1 MQPSAVDA
9 HCVTLARGAIVFD
22 RRRLPQA
29 EQDWFTPND
38 SADSSRG
45 GRGAVWRIETPAGRA
60 VLRHYRRG
68 GAVARL
74 SRDRYLWTGRERTRS
89 FREFRLLAA
98 LDLRGLP
105 VPAPLAARYLRCD
118 ALRYTADLLTLEI
131 ADART
136 LAELF
141 PRVLED
147 AAALEALGATLAR
160 FHRAGAYHADLNAH
174 NILLDPYGQWW
185 LIDFDRGSLRPPA
198 AGWWASRLARLR
210 RSWDKLGALA
220 HPAGAG
226 AWQRLYAAHQA
237 ALGARA

>member
-1 MQPSAVDA
+1 
-9 HCVTLARGAIVFD
+9 VFD

-136 LAELF
+136 LHW
-141 PRVLED
+141 RRW
-147 AAALEALGATLAR
+147 AR
-160 FHRAGAYHADLNAH
+160 PWPASIAPEPITRISTPITYC
-174 NILLDPYGQWW
+174 
-185 LIDFDRGSLRPPA
+185 LIHTGN
-198 AGWWASRLARLR
+198 G
-210 RSWDKLGALA
+210 G
-220 HPAGAG
+220 
-226 AWQRLYAAHQA
+226 
-237 ALGARA
+237 